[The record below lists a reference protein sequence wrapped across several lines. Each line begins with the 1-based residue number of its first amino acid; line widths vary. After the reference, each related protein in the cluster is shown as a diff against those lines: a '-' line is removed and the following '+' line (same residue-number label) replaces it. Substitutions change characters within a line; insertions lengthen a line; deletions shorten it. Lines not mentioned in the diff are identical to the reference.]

1 MCEPKIEPSISY
13 VLGGRKIICLLVRCH
28 RVPNTVTLLVAP
40 DIIQLRT
47 RVEDCNINYCNGD
60 EGPITPM
67 IYTESTSEA
76 DALIIKAGE
85 HTARRIILL
94 IDLRGDD

>member
-1 MCEPKIEPSISY
+1 MTVSR
-13 VLGGRKIICLLVRCH
+13 VLASKRYGTDLRSH
-28 RVPNTVTLLVAP
+28 RIPDLGALLVAP

-47 RVEDCNINYCNGD
+47 RVEDCNVNYCNGD

-76 DALIIKAGE
+76 DALIIKAG
-85 HTARRIILL
+85 
-94 IDLRGDD
+94 

>member
-1 MCEPKIEPSISY
+1 MTVSR
-13 VLGGRKIICLLVRCH
+13 VLASKRYGTDLRSH
-28 RVPNTVTLLVAP
+28 RIPDLGALLVAP

-47 RVEDCNINYCNGD
+47 RVEDCDVNYCNGD